1 MQLPPLNALRAFQVF
16 AERGSMAAAAEELTV
31 SSSAVSHQI
40 RNLEKCLGLPLV
52 TRNGRQVQ
60 LTEDG
65 RALAGG
71 LAEGFSHIADAVDRL
86 HRPADGQSLRIVLP
100 PIFATAW
107 LFPRMERF
115 SALRPETRIVL
126 VDSRERVD
134 VSARDEIVIDWG
146 SYADDSHS
154 LAERLSGTEEIF
166 PVCAPGSC
174 PGPGLSG
181 ATLLNRE
188 DPGNGWNWPDW
199 PSFMEAVGLVGTDTV
214 SGPSLTARLLLSAVR
229 QGKGVILSNST
240 IARGDL
246 AAGRLVRPIPESLP
260 TDDGYWIRTLRP
272 ARRKPEVRAFV
283 SWLKEEFARDSGQ
296 VT

>member
-16 AERGSMAAAAEELTV
+16 AQHGSMAAAAAELTV
-31 SSSAVSHQI
+31 SGSAISHQI
-40 RNLEKCLGLPLV
+40 RNLEKYLGLPLV
-52 TRNGRQVQ
+52 RRNGRQIL

-71 LAEGFSHIADAVDRL
+71 LSEGFSHIADAVDRL
-86 HRPADGQSLRIVLP
+86 HRPLDAQTLRIVLP
-100 PIFATAW
+100 PIFASAW

-115 SALRPETRIVL
+115 SALRPDTRIVL
-126 VDSRERVD
+126 VDSREPVD
-134 VSARDEIVIDWG
+134 VTTRDGIVIDWG
-146 SYADDSHS
+146 SYEDDSDS
-154 LAERLSGTEEIF
+154 FAERLSGAEEIF

-188 DPGNGWNWPDW
+188 NPENNWNWPDW
-199 PSFMEAVGLVGTDTV
+199 PAWMEAVGLCGTDTV
-214 SGPSLTARLLLSAVR
+214 SGPTLTARLLLSAVR
-229 QGKGVILSNST
+229 QGKGAILSNST

-246 AAGRLVRPIPESLP
+246 ATGRLVRPIPQSLP
-260 TDDGYWIRTLRP
+260 TADGYWVRTLRP
-272 ARRKPEVRAFV
+272 VRRKPEVRAFV

-296 VT
+296 VA